1 MSCRIEFIRNQTV
14 IFAFPLEASSRDRK
28 CFQEFAQ
35 DIMRG
40 YFEGGSAR
48 PLPIPPT
55 NLLPDAVRIV
65 NDEKREVAFWSLN
78 DQLDI
83 SRVEA
88 AKGGS

>member
-1 MSCRIEFIRNQTV
+1 MSYRIEFIRNQTV

-28 CFQEFAQ
+28 CFQELAQ

-48 PLPIPPT
+48 PIPPT
-55 NLLPDAVRIV
+55 NLLPEAVRIM

-78 DQLDI
+78 DQLGMSEI
-83 SRVEA
+83 EA
-88 AKGGS
+88 AKAGS